1 MQLDGG
7 GFLMAG
13 GLLEGKRGIVFG
25 VANNKSLAWA
35 CAQAC
40 AAQGASLVF
49 NYLGAAQE
57 KRLNDLLSEI
67 PGAKAMN
74 CDLGK
79 DNEIEDFFNWVKTQ
93 WDTIDFVIH
102 SVAYTDKECL
112 KEPFVNTSRQQFVS
126 TMDISAFTLVA
137 VAKQAA
143 PLMRNGGSIV
153 SMSYY
158 GAEKVVPNYNV
169 MGVAK
174 AALEACNRYLAEDL
188 GPQGIRVNSIS
199 AGPIRTL
206 SSSAI
211 PGMRNML
218 DYSQKFSPLRRN
230 ITGEDVA
237 RSALYLLSDLG
248 SGVTGENLHVDCG
261 YHVMGMFREE
271 SVASSAAH

>member
-1 MQLDGG
+1 M
-7 GFLMAG
+7 MN
-13 GLLEGKRGIVFG
+13 GLLSGKRGIVFG

-40 AAQGASLVF
+40 AAQGASLMF
-49 NYLGAAQE
+49 NFLGAAQE
-57 KRLNDLLSEI
+57 KRLNDLMSEI
-67 PGAKAMN
+67 PGAKAKN

-79 DNEIEDFFNWVKTQ
+79 DDELEDFFKWVRSQ
-93 WDTIDFVIH
+93 WDSIDFVIH

-112 KEPFVNTSRQQFVS
+112 KEPFINTTRQQFVS

-137 VAKQAA
+137 AAKHAA
-143 PLMRNGGSIV
+143 PLMSNGGSII

-158 GAEKVVPNYNV
+158 GAEKVIPNYNV

-237 RSALYLLSDLG
+237 RSALFLLSDLG
-248 SGVTGENLHVDCG
+248 SGVTGETLHVDCG

-271 SVASSAAH
+271 AQQAGETH

>member
-1 MQLDGG
+1 
-7 GFLMAG
+7 MAN
-13 GLLEGKRGIVFG
+13 GLLSGKRGIVFG
-25 VANNKSLAWA
+25 VANNKSLAWS

-40 AAQGASLVF
+40 AAEGATMLF
-49 NYLGAAQE
+49 NFLGAAQE
-57 KRLNDLLSEI
+57 KRLNELISEI
-67 PGAKAMN
+67 PGAKAKG
-74 CDLGK
+74 CDLSK
-79 DNEIEDFFNWVKTQ
+79 DEELEEFFKWVRTQ
-93 WDTIDFVIH
+93 WDSIDFVIH
-102 SVAYTDKECL
+102 SVAYTEKECL
-112 KEPFVNTSRQQFVS
+112 KEPFVNTTRQQFLS

-137 VAKQAA
+137 AAKHAA
-143 PLMRNGGSIV
+143 PLMRNGGSII

-174 AALEACNRYLAEDL
+174 AALEACNRYLADDL

-237 RSALYLLSDLG
+237 RSALFLLSDLG
-248 SGVTGENLHVDCG
+248 SGVTGETLHVDCG

-271 SVASSAAH
+271 SNPQA

>member
-1 MQLDGG
+1 
-7 GFLMAG
+7 MAG

-40 AAQGASLVF
+40 AAEGASLMF

-57 KRLNDLLSEI
+57 KRLNDLLTDI

-79 DNEIEDFFNWVKTQ
+79 DEEIADFFNWVKTQ

-237 RSALYLLSDLG
+237 KSALYLLSDLG

-271 SVASSAAH
+271 SVTSPAAH

>member
-1 MQLDGG
+1 
-7 GFLMAG
+7 MAS
-13 GLLEGKRGIVFG
+13 GLLSGKRGIVFG

-40 AAQGASLVF
+40 AAEGASLVF
-49 NYLGAAQE
+49 NFLGAAQE
-57 KRLNDLLSEI
+57 KRLNELITEI
-67 PGAKAMN
+67 PNAAAKA
-74 CDLGK
+74 CDLSK
-79 DNEIEDFFNWVKTQ
+79 DEELDEFFKWVRTK
-93 WDTIDFVIH
+93 WDTLDFVIH

-112 KEPFVNTSRQQFVS
+112 KEPFVNTSRQQFLS

-137 VAKQAA
+137 AAKHAA
-143 PLMRNGGSIV
+143 PLMRNGGSII

-174 AALEACNRYLAEDL
+174 AALEACSRYLADDL
-188 GPQGIRVNSIS
+188 GPAGIRVNAIS

-237 RSALYLLSDLG
+237 RSALFLLSDLG
-248 SGVTGENLHVDCG
+248 SGVTGETLHVDCG

-271 SVASSAAH
+271 TAAQP

>member
-1 MQLDGG
+1 MPS
-7 GFLMAG
+7 
-13 GLLEGKRGIVFG
+13 GLLNGKRGVVFG

-40 AAQGASLVF
+40 AAEGASLVF
-49 NYLGAAQE
+49 NFLGAAQE
-57 KRLNDLLSEI
+57 KRLNELITEI
-67 PGAKAMN
+67 PGARAKA
-74 CDLGK
+74 CDMAK
-79 DNEIEDFFNWVKTQ
+79 DDELAEFFSWVRSQ
-93 WDTIDFVIH
+93 WDSIDFVIH

-112 KEPFVNTSRQQFVS
+112 KEPFVKTSRQQFLA
-126 TMDISAFTLVA
+126 TLDISAYTLVA
-137 VAKQAA
+137 AAQHAA
-143 PLMRNGGSIV
+143 PLMSNGGSII

-174 AALEACNRYLAEDL
+174 AALEACSRYLAEDL

-237 RSALYLLSDLG
+237 KSALFLLSDLG

-261 YHVMGMFREE
+261 YHVMGMFRDEVGGQ
-271 SVASSAAH
+271 S

>member
-1 MQLDGG
+1 
-7 GFLMAG
+7 MAN
-13 GLLEGKRGIVFG
+13 GLLSGKRGVVFG
-25 VANNKSLAWA
+25 VANNKSLAWS

-40 AAQGASLVF
+40 AAEGATMLF
-49 NYLGAAQE
+49 NFLGAAQE
-57 KRLNDLLSEI
+57 KRLNDLITEI
-67 PGAKAMN
+67 PGAKAKG
-74 CDLGK
+74 CDLSK
-79 DNEIEDFFNWVKTQ
+79 DEELEDFFRWVKTQ
-93 WDTIDFVIH
+93 WDSIDFVIH

-112 KEPFVNTSRQQFVS
+112 KEPFVNTTRQQFIS
-126 TMDISAFTLVA
+126 TMDVSAFTLVA
-137 VAKQAA
+137 AAKHAA
-143 PLMRNGGSIV
+143 PLMRNGGSII

-158 GAEKVVPNYNV
+158 GAEKVIPNYNV

-237 RSALYLLSDLG
+237 RSALFLLSDLG
-248 SGVTGENLHVDCG
+248 SGVTGETLHVDCG

-271 SVASSAAH
+271 SNPQA

>member
-1 MQLDGG
+1 MKAVQIENRGG
-7 GFLMAG
+7 RTMAT
-13 GLLEGKRGIVFG
+13 GLLSGKRGIIFG

-40 AAQGASLVF
+40 AAEGASLVF
-49 NYLGAAQE
+49 NFLGAAQE
-57 KRLNDLLSEI
+57 KRLNDLIAEL
-67 PGAKAMN
+67 PNAKAKG
-74 CDLGK
+74 CDLSK
-79 DNEIEDFFNWVKTQ
+79 DDELEEFFSWVRSQ
-93 WDTIDFVIH
+93 WDN
-102 SVAYTDKECL
+102 
-112 KEPFVNTSRQQFVS
+112 NTSRQQFMS
-126 TMDISAFTLVA
+126 TMDVSAFTLVA
-137 VAKQAA
+137 AARHAA
-143 PLMRNGGSIV
+143 PLMRNGGSII

-158 GAEKVVPNYNV
+158 GAEKVIPNYNV

-188 GPQGIRVNSIS
+188 GPQGIRVNTIS

-237 RSALYLLSDLG
+237 RSALFLLSDLG
-248 SGVTGENLHVDCG
+248 SGVTGETLHVDCG

-271 SVASSAAH
+271 SSPQA

>member
-1 MQLDGG
+1 ML
-7 GFLMAG
+7 
-13 GLLEGKRGIVFG
+13 
-25 VANNKSLAWA
+25 
-35 CAQAC
+35 
-40 AAQGASLVF
+40 F
-49 NYLGAAQE
+49 NFLGAAQE
-57 KRLNDLLSEI
+57 KRLNDLITEI
-67 PGAKAMN
+67 PGAKAKG
-74 CDLGK
+74 CDLSK
-79 DNEIEDFFNWVKTQ
+79 DEELEDFFRWVKTQ
-93 WDTIDFVIH
+93 WDSIDFVIH

-112 KEPFVNTSRQQFVS
+112 KEPFVNTTRQQFIS
-126 TMDISAFTLVA
+126 TMDVSAFTLVA
-137 VAKQAA
+137 AAKHAA
-143 PLMRNGGSIV
+143 PLMRNGGSII

-158 GAEKVVPNYNV
+158 GAEKVIPNYNV

-237 RSALYLLSDLG
+237 RSALFLLSDLG
-248 SGVTGENLHVDCG
+248 SGVTGETLHVDCG

-271 SVASSAAH
+271 SNPQA

>member
-1 MQLDGG
+1 
-7 GFLMAG
+7 MAG

-79 DNEIEDFFNWVKTQ
+79 DDEIEDFFNWVKTQ
-93 WDTIDFVIH
+93 WETIDFVIH

-271 SVASSAAH
+271 SAASSAAH

>member
-1 MQLDGG
+1 
-7 GFLMAG
+7 MAN
-13 GLLEGKRGIVFG
+13 GLLSGKRGIVFG
-25 VANNKSLAWA
+25 VANNKSLAWS

-40 AAQGASLVF
+40 AAEGATMLF
-49 NYLGAAQE
+49 NFLGAAQE
-57 KRLNDLLSEI
+57 KRLNELICEI
-67 PGAKAMN
+67 PGAKAKG
-74 CDLGK
+74 CDLSK
-79 DNEIEDFFNWVKTQ
+79 DEELEEFFKWVRTQ
-93 WDTIDFVIH
+93 WDNIDFVIH
-102 SVAYTDKECL
+102 SVAYTEKECL
-112 KEPFVNTSRQQFVS
+112 KEPFVNTTRQQFLS

-137 VAKQAA
+137 AAKHAA
-143 PLMRNGGSIV
+143 PLMRNGGSII

-174 AALEACNRYLAEDL
+174 AALEACNRYLADDL

-237 RSALYLLSDLG
+237 RSALFLLSDLG
-248 SGVTGENLHVDCG
+248 SGVTGETLHVDCG

-271 SVASSAAH
+271 SNPQA

>member
-1 MQLDGG
+1 MTT
-7 GFLMAG
+7 
-13 GLLEGKRGIVFG
+13 GLLAGKRGIVFG

-40 AAQGASLVF
+40 SAEGASLMF
-49 NYLGAAQE
+49 NFLGAAQE
-57 KRLNDLLSEI
+57 KRLNELLGEL
-67 PGAKAMN
+67 PNAKAKN
-74 CDLGK
+74 CDLGN
-79 DNEIEDFFNWVKTQ
+79 DSEIEEFFQWVKMQ
-93 WDTIDFVIH
+93 WDSIDFVIH
-102 SVAYTDKECL
+102 SVAFTEKECL
-112 KEPFVNTSRQQFVS
+112 KEPFVNTSRQQFLA

-137 VAKQAA
+137 AAKHAA
-143 PLMRNGGSIV
+143 PLMTNGGSII

-174 AALEACNRYLAEDL
+174 AALEACNRYLADDL
-188 GPQGIRVNSIS
+188 GPRGIRVNSIS

-237 RSALYLLSDLG
+237 KSALYLLSDLG
-248 SGVTGENLHVDCG
+248 SGVTGETLHVDCG
-261 YHVMGMFREE
+261 YHVMGMFKDE
-271 SVASSAAH
+271 SQPV